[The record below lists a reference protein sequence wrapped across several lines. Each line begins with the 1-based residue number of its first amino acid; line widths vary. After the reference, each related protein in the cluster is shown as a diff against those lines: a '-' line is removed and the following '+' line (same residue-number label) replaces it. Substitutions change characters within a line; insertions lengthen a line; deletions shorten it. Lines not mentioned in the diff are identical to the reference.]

1 MWDELKMFGRYAAGL
16 RAFFKGRMSPE
27 ASRGLLKKKLQH
39 REESLIGLLR
49 EGVWRNPRSPY
60 LPLFRNAGIEFGDV
74 DALIQREGVDQ
85 ALVKL
90 RDAGV
95 YVTLDE
101 FKGKKPILRPGLEHP
116 VSHMDFDNPLINAH
130 FEGKTGG
137 TGGTRRRLLIDL
149 GMLEHDAAAQYVFLD
164 SFGLVG
170 RPNGIWRAVPPN
182 NSGIK
187 KPLMMSKMGLGLERW
202 YSELPMRWGPE
213 DFKYSAFGAFTVAV
227 GRLSGYPFP
236 YPQYVPGGKI
246 GTIVDWMAENVK
258 AGRPVNFDS
267 SASSAVR
274 ICAEATR
281 TGRDISGTF
290 FRTGS
295 EALTP
300 ARVAIIEKARV
311 RVAAHYA
318 SSETGPIGMAC
329 SEGQE
334 HDDVHVLMSKMAV
347 IQKRAGDHP
356 DNLLLT
362 TLATTSPKLMINIDS
377 GDSGRLV
384 KRHCGCG
391 FGQLGFD
398 QHISEIRSYEKLTCE
413 GILLPASDVLRLVEE
428 TLPGAF
434 GGAPTDYQLVEDR
447 VEGLSRVRIA
457 VSPRV
462 GPVDEGAVVEA
473 LLSAIHAGGAG
484 GRLMANRL
492 REAKTLSVM
501 RCEPFQTPA
510 AKVMPLFVIR
520 ES

>member
-1 MWDELKMFGRYAAGL
+1 MFDELQMFGRYAAGL
-16 RAFFKGRMSPE
+16 RGFFRKKMSLDE
-27 ASRGLLKKKLQH
+27 SRQLLRKQVAK
-39 REESLIGLLR
+39 REESLLELLR
-49 EGVWRNPRSPY
+49 LGVWGNPQSPY
-60 LPLFRNAGIEFGDV
+60 LPLFRNAGIDWGGVVELV
-74 DALIQREGVDQ
+74 RREGVDNG
-85 ALVKL
+85 LTKL
-90 RDAGV
+90 YEAGV
-95 YVTLDE
+95 YVTTDE
-101 FKGKKPILRPGLEHP
+101 FKGKTPIRRPGLEHP
-116 VSHMDFDNPLINAH
+116 VSHTDFDNPLITAH

-137 TGGTRRRLLIDL
+137 TSGIRRRLLIDL

-164 SFGLVG
+164 SFDLVG

-187 KPLMMSKMGLGLERW
+187 KPLMMSKMGLGMQRW
-202 YSELPMRWGPE
+202 YSELPMRWGPD

-227 GRLSGYPFP
+227 GRLSGYSFP
-236 YPQYVPGGKI
+236 YPQYLPGNKI
-246 GTIVDWMAENVK
+246 GIIVDWMAENVK
-258 AGRPVNFDS
+258 AGLPVNFDS

-281 TGRDISGTF
+281 SGRDISGTF

-311 RVAAHYA
+311 RVVAHYA
-318 SSETGPIGMAC
+318 TSETGPIAMAC
-329 SEGQE
+329 AEGQVN
-334 HDDVHVLMSKMAV
+334 DDVHVLMSKMAV
-347 IQKRAGDHP
+347 IHKCAGDHA
-356 DNLLLT
+356 DNLLLS
-362 TLATTSPKLMINIDS
+362 TLAATSPKLMINVDS

-384 KRHCGCG
+384 KRQCGCG
-391 FGQLGFD
+391 FGQLGFE

-413 GILLPASDVLRLVEE
+413 GILLPAADLLRLVEE
-428 TLPGAF
+428 TLPAAF

-447 VEGLSRVRIA
+447 VDGLSRVRIA
-457 VSPRV
+457 VSPQV
-462 GPVDEGAVVEA
+462 GPVDDGAVVEA
-473 LLSAIHAGGAG
+473 VLGAIHKGGSG

-501 RCEPFQTPA
+501 RREPFQTPA

>member
-1 MWDELKMFGRYAAGL
+1 MLDELQMFGRYAAGL
-16 RAFFKGRMSPE
+16 RGFFRKKMSLE
-27 ASRGLLKKKLQH
+27 ESRQFLRERVAK
-39 REESLIGLLR
+39 REESLLELLR
-49 EGVWRNPRSPY
+49 LGVWGNPQSPY
-60 LPLFRNAGIEFGDV
+60 LPLFRNAGIDWGGVVE
-74 DALIQREGVDQ
+74 LIRREGVDQ
-85 ALVKL
+85 GLRKL
-90 RDAGV
+90 YEAGV
-95 YVTLDE
+95 YVTTDE
-101 FKGKKPILRPGLEHP
+101 FKGKKPIQRPGLEHA
-116 VSHMDFDNPLINAH
+116 VSHTDFDNPLITAH

-149 GMLEHDAAAQYVFLD
+149 GMLEHDAAAHYVFLN
-164 SFGLVG
+164 SFDLVG

-187 KPLMMSKMGLGLERW
+187 KPLMMSKIGLRLEQW

-236 YPQYVPGGKI
+236 YPQYLPGEKI
-246 GTIVDWMAENVK
+246 GIIVDWMAEQVK
-258 AGRPVNFDS
+258 AGRPVSFDS

-281 TGRDISGTF
+281 SGRDISGTF

-300 ARVAIIEKARV
+300 ARVAIIQKARV

-318 SSETGPIGMAC
+318 TSETGPIAMAC
-329 SEGQE
+329 AEGRVN
-334 HDDVHVLMSKMAV
+334 DDVHVLMSKMAV
-347 IQKRAGDHP
+347 IHRADGDHEE
-356 DNLLLT
+356 NLLLT
-362 TLATTSPKLMINIDS
+362 SLAAASPKLMINVDS
-377 GDSGRLV
+377 GDSGRLGQ
-384 KRHCGCG
+384 RRCGCG
-391 FGQLGFD
+391 LGQLGFT

-413 GILLPASDVLRLVEE
+413 GILLPPADLLRLVEE

-457 VSPRV
+457 VSPKI
-462 GPVDEGAVVEA
+462 GPVDETAVVEA
-473 LLSAIHAGGAG
+473 VLVAISKGGPG

-501 RCEPFQTPA
+501 RREPFQSPA
-510 AKVMPLFVIR
+510 AKVMPLFVMR